1 MVKYYQSRS
10 GPYTIH
16 CTLYKAYT
24 GRKFNKSEFKLKL
37 CKIYFTMDFKYK
49 YKKAADLEKNVTP
62 SDQDTVVEVKKS
74 PWNNLWGKLKILLPY
89 LWPKKSVKL
98 QLSVVTSVI
107 LLMSLRVVNVFVP
120 RLNKEIID
128 VLALQNGQFP
138 YGIILLYTLVKLLQ
152 GGTGNLRSGG
162 LIGTLKS
169 ILWIKVEQNTSK
181 ELRLELFNH
190 LHRLGVRWHNSR
202 KTGEVLRIIDRGSSS
217 VNIVLNSAF
226 FQVLPIIIDT
236 FVAMAALSYDLNFY
250 FGLIILLTMI
260 VYLVIAV
267 IGTECRTNIKRSLN
281 EADNEQRAKTVDSLL
296 NSETVKL
303 YGNEEY
309 ESDQFSHY
317 MDVFL
322 RKDWILKLLMNG
334 FNTIQTL
341 ALNCGLLVG
350 SLYCAYLIS
359 LHELTVGD
367 YVLFVTYMM
376 QLMAPLKQLA
386 FLYRTIQE
394 ALINMENMFEL
405 MSVEEEI
412 KDIPEAKDFKSDDMN
427 ITFENV
433 SFHYNVNQPILKNI
447 SFKVPQGTTL
457 AVVGPSGSGKS
468 TLIKLLMRFFDTT
481 EGKIKIG
488 EENIKVF
495 KQSSLRQNIG
505 VVPQDTVLFNESI
518 EYNIQ
523 YSKIG
528 ASIEE
533 SENAA
538 KLAGIHEKILDFP
551 EKYKTIVGERGLKL
565 SGGEKQRIAIAR
577 TLLRSPN
584 LMILDEATS
593 SLDTATEKNIQ
604 NALSEV
610 CKNRTC
616 VIVAHRLSTIQEAD
630 NIIVLR
636 DGEIV
641 EQGSH
646 DQLLALGEE
655 YYSMWNIQKVPQ

>member
-1 MVKYYQSRS
+1 MTKLEESLINQN
-10 GPYTIH
+10 T
-16 CTLYKAYT
+16 
-24 GRKFNKSEFKLKL
+24 NFKL
-37 CKIYFTMDFKYK
+37 CEIYLTMDFKYK

-62 SDQDTVVEVKKS
+62 SDQDTVVEIKKS

-89 LWPKKSVKL
+89 LWPKKSVQL
-98 QLSVVTSVI
+98 QLSVVTSVF

-128 VLALQNGQFP
+128 ILALQNGQFP

-152 GGTGNLRSGG
+152 GGTGSGRSGG

-181 ELRLELFNH
+181 ELKLELFNH
-190 LHRLGVRWHNSR
+190 LHRLGVRWHHSR

-217 VNIVLNSAF
+217 VNTVLNAAF

-267 IGTECRTNIKRSLN
+267 IGTECRTNIKRSMN

-322 RKDWILKLLMNG
+322 RKEWILRMLMNG

-412 KDIPEAKDFKSDDMN
+412 KNIPEAKDFRSEDMN

-433 SFHYNVNQPILKNI
+433 SFHYNVNQPVLKNI

-468 TLIKLLMRFFDTT
+468 TLLKLLMRFFDTT

-488 EENIKVF
+488 DENIQVF

-505 VVPQDTVLFNESI
+505 VVPQDAVLFNESI

-616 VIVAHRLSTIQEAD
+616 VVVAHRLSTIQEAD

-646 DQLLALGEE
+646 DQLLALGRE

>member
-1 MVKYYQSRS
+1 
-10 GPYTIH
+10 
-16 CTLYKAYT
+16 
-24 GRKFNKSEFKLKL
+24 
-37 CKIYFTMDFKYK
+37 MDFKYK
-49 YKKAADLEKNVTP
+49 YKKAADIEKNVTP
-62 SDQDTVVEVKKS
+62 SDQDSVVEIKKS

-89 LWPKKSVKL
+89 LWPKKSVQL
-98 QLSVVTSVI
+98 QLSVVTSVF

-128 VLALQNGQFP
+128 ILALQNGQFP

-152 GGTGNLRSGG
+152 GGTGSGRSGG

-181 ELRLELFNH
+181 ELKLELFNH

-217 VNIVLNSAF
+217 VNTVLNAAF

-267 IGTECRTNIKRSLN
+267 IGTECRTNIKRSMN

-322 RKDWILKLLMNG
+322 RKEWILRMLMNG

-412 KDIPEAKDFKSDDMN
+412 KNIPEAKDFRSEDMN
-427 ITFENV
+427 ISFENV
-433 SFHYNVNQPILKNI
+433 SFHYNVNQPVLKNI

-468 TLIKLLMRFFDTT
+468 TLLKLLMRFFDTT

-488 EENIKVF
+488 DENIQVF

-505 VVPQDTVLFNESI
+505 VVPQDAVLFNESI

-604 NALSEV
+604 NALAEV

-616 VIVAHRLSTIQEAD
+616 VVVAHRLSTIQEAD

-646 DQLLALGEE
+646 DQLLALGKE

>member
-1 MVKYYQSRS
+1 
-10 GPYTIH
+10 
-16 CTLYKAYT
+16 
-24 GRKFNKSEFKLKL
+24 
-37 CKIYFTMDFKYK
+37 MDFKYK
-49 YKKAADLEKNVTP
+49 YKKAADIEKNVTP
-62 SDQDTVVEVKKS
+62 SDQDTVVEIKKS

-89 LWPKKSVKL
+89 LWPKKSVQL
-98 QLSVVTSVI
+98 QLSVVASVF

-128 VLALQNGQFP
+128 ILAIQNGQFP

-152 GGTGNLRSGG
+152 GGTGSGRSGG

-181 ELRLELFNH
+181 ELKLELFNH

-217 VNIVLNSAF
+217 VNTVLNAAF

-267 IGTECRTNIKRSLN
+267 IGTECRTNIKRSMN

-322 RKDWILKLLMNG
+322 RKEWILRMLMNG

-341 ALNCGLLVG
+341 SLNCGLLVG

-412 KDIPEAKDFKSDDMN
+412 KNIPEAKDFRSEDMN

-433 SFHYNVNQPILKNI
+433 SFHYNVNQPVLKNI
-447 SFKVPQGTTL
+447 SFKRILGY
-457 AVVGPSGSGKS
+457 
-468 TLIKLLMRFFDTT
+468 
-481 EGKIKIG
+481 
-488 EENIKVF
+488 
-495 KQSSLRQNIG
+495 LR
-505 VVPQDTVLFNESI
+505 
-518 EYNIQ
+518 
-523 YSKIG
+523 
-528 ASIEE
+528 
-533 SENAA
+533 
-538 KLAGIHEKILDFP
+538 KLAGTPSIFP
-551 EKYKTIVGERGLKL
+551 IF
-565 SGGEKQRIAIAR
+565 RIYHFQLVA
-577 TLLRSPN
+577 
-584 LMILDEATS
+584 
-593 SLDTATEKNIQ
+593 
-604 NALSEV
+604 AL
-610 CKNRTC
+610 
-616 VIVAHRLSTIQEAD
+616 
-630 NIIVLR
+630 
-636 DGEIV
+636 
-641 EQGSH
+641 
-646 DQLLALGEE
+646 
-655 YYSMWNIQKVPQ
+655 

>member
-1 MVKYYQSRS
+1 
-10 GPYTIH
+10 
-16 CTLYKAYT
+16 
-24 GRKFNKSEFKLKL
+24 
-37 CKIYFTMDFKYK
+37 MDFKYK

-89 LWPKKSVKL
+89 LWPKKSVQL

-250 FGLIILLTMI
+250 FGIIILLTMI

-604 NALSEV
+604 NSLAEV

>member
-1 MVKYYQSRS
+1 
-10 GPYTIH
+10 
-16 CTLYKAYT
+16 
-24 GRKFNKSEFKLKL
+24 
-37 CKIYFTMDFKYK
+37 MDFKYK

-604 NALSEV
+604 SALSEV
-610 CKNRTC
+610 CKYRTC
-616 VIVAHRLSTIQEAD
+616 VIVAHRLSTVQEAD

>member
-1 MVKYYQSRS
+1 
-10 GPYTIH
+10 
-16 CTLYKAYT
+16 
-24 GRKFNKSEFKLKL
+24 
-37 CKIYFTMDFKYK
+37 MDFKYK

-89 LWPKKSVKL
+89 LWPKKSVQL

>member
-1 MVKYYQSRS
+1 
-10 GPYTIH
+10 
-16 CTLYKAYT
+16 
-24 GRKFNKSEFKLKL
+24 
-37 CKIYFTMDFKYK
+37 MDFKYK

-267 IGTECRTNIKRSLN
+267 IGTECRTNIKRSMN

>member
-1 MVKYYQSRS
+1 
-10 GPYTIH
+10 
-16 CTLYKAYT
+16 
-24 GRKFNKSEFKLKL
+24 
-37 CKIYFTMDFKYK
+37 MDFKYK
-49 YKKAADLEKNVTP
+49 YQKAADIEKNVTP
-62 SDQDTVVEVKKS
+62 SDKDTVVEIKKS

-250 FGLIILLTMI
+250 FGIIILLTMI

>member
-1 MVKYYQSRS
+1 MTKLEESLINQN
-10 GPYTIH
+10 T
-16 CTLYKAYT
+16 
-24 GRKFNKSEFKLKL
+24 NFKL
-37 CKIYFTMDFKYK
+37 CEIYLTMDFKYK

-62 SDQDTVVEVKKS
+62 SDQDTVVEIKKS

-89 LWPKKSVKL
+89 LWPKKSVQL
-98 QLSVVTSVI
+98 QLSVVTSVF

-128 VLALQNGQFP
+128 ILALQNGQFP

-152 GGTGNLRSGG
+152 GGTGSGRSGG

-181 ELRLELFNH
+181 ELKLELFNH

-217 VNIVLNSAF
+217 VNTVLNAAF

-267 IGTECRTNIKRSLN
+267 IGTECRTNIKRSMN

-322 RKDWILKLLMNG
+322 RKEWILRMLMNG

-341 ALNCGLLVG
+341 SLNCGLLVG

-412 KDIPEAKDFKSDDMN
+412 KNIPEAKDFRSEDMN

-433 SFHYNVNQPILKNI
+433 SFHYNVNQPVLKNI

-468 TLIKLLMRFFDTT
+468 TLLKLLMRFFDTT

-488 EENIKVF
+488 DENIQVF

-505 VVPQDTVLFNESI
+505 VVPQDAVLFNESI

-551 EKYKTIVGERGLKL
+551 DKYKTIVGERGLKL

-604 NALSEV
+604 NALAEV

-616 VIVAHRLSTIQEAD
+616 VVVAHRLSTIQEAD

-646 DQLLALGEE
+646 DQLLALGKE

>member
-1 MVKYYQSRS
+1 MTKLEESLINQN
-10 GPYTIH
+10 T
-16 CTLYKAYT
+16 
-24 GRKFNKSEFKLKL
+24 NFKL
-37 CKIYFTMDFKYK
+37 CEIYLTMDFKYK
-49 YKKAADLEKNVTP
+49 YKKAADIEKNVTP
-62 SDQDTVVEVKKS
+62 SDQDTVVELKKS

-89 LWPKKSVKL
+89 LWPKKSVQL
-98 QLSVVTSVI
+98 QLSVVTSVF

-128 VLALQNGQFP
+128 ILALQNGQFP

-152 GGTGNLRSGG
+152 GGTGSGRSGG

-181 ELRLELFNH
+181 ELKLELFNH

-217 VNIVLNSAF
+217 VNTVLNAAF

-267 IGTECRTNIKRSLN
+267 IGTECRTNIKRSMN

-322 RKDWILKLLMNG
+322 RKEWILRMLMNG

-341 ALNCGLLVG
+341 SLNCGLLVG

-412 KDIPEAKDFKSDDMN
+412 KNIPEAKDFRSEDMN

-433 SFHYNVNQPILKNI
+433 SFHYNVNQPVLKNI

-468 TLIKLLMRFFDTT
+468 TLVKLLMRFFDTT

-495 KQSSLRQNIG
+495 NQSSLRQNIG

-604 NALSEV
+604 NALAEV

-616 VIVAHRLSTIQEAD
+616 VVVAHRLSTIQEAD

-646 DQLLALGEE
+646 DKLLALGKE

>member
-1 MVKYYQSRS
+1 
-10 GPYTIH
+10 
-16 CTLYKAYT
+16 
-24 GRKFNKSEFKLKL
+24 
-37 CKIYFTMDFKYK
+37 MDFKYK
-49 YKKAADLEKNVTP
+49 YQKAADIEKNVTP

-250 FGLIILLTMI
+250 FGIIILLTMI

>member
-1 MVKYYQSRS
+1 
-10 GPYTIH
+10 
-16 CTLYKAYT
+16 
-24 GRKFNKSEFKLKL
+24 
-37 CKIYFTMDFKYK
+37 MDFKYK

-62 SDQDTVVEVKKS
+62 SDQDTVVEIKKS

-89 LWPKKSVKL
+89 LWPKKSVQL
-98 QLSVVTSVI
+98 QLSVVTSVF

-128 VLALQNGQFP
+128 ILALQNGQFP

-152 GGTGNLRSGG
+152 GGTGSGRSGG

-181 ELRLELFNH
+181 ELKLELFNH

-217 VNIVLNSAF
+217 VNTVLNAAF

-267 IGTECRTNIKRSLN
+267 IGTECRTNIKRSMN

-322 RKDWILKLLMNG
+322 RKEWILRMLMNG

-341 ALNCGLLVG
+341 SLNCGLLVG

-412 KDIPEAKDFKSDDMN
+412 KNIPEAKDFRSEDMN

-433 SFHYNVNQPILKNI
+433 SFHYNVNQPVLKNI

-468 TLIKLLMRFFDTT
+468 TLLKLLMRFFDTT

-488 EENIKVF
+488 DENIQVF

-505 VVPQDTVLFNESI
+505 VVPQDAVLFNESI

-604 NALSEV
+604 NALAEV

-616 VIVAHRLSTIQEAD
+616 VVVAHRLSTIQEAD

-646 DQLLALGEE
+646 DQLLALGKE

>member
-1 MVKYYQSRS
+1 MTKLEESLINQN
-10 GPYTIH
+10 T
-16 CTLYKAYT
+16 
-24 GRKFNKSEFKLKL
+24 NFKL
-37 CKIYFTMDFKYK
+37 CEIYLTMDFKYK
-49 YKKAADLEKNVTP
+49 YKKAADIEKNVTP
-62 SDQDTVVEVKKS
+62 SDQDTVVEIKKS

-89 LWPKKSVKL
+89 LWPKKSVQL
-98 QLSVVTSVI
+98 QLSVVTSVF

-128 VLALQNGQFP
+128 ILALQNGQFP

-152 GGTGNLRSGG
+152 GGTGSGRSGG

-181 ELRLELFNH
+181 ELKLELFNH

-217 VNIVLNSAF
+217 VNTVLNAAF

-267 IGTECRTNIKRSLN
+267 IGTECRTNIKRSMN

-296 NSETVKL
+296 NSETVKM

-309 ESDQFSHY
+309 ESDQFSQY

-322 RKDWILKLLMNG
+322 RKEWILRMLMNC

-341 ALNCGLLVG
+341 SLNCGLLVG

-394 ALINMENMFEL
+394 ALINMENMFEF

-412 KDIPEAKDFKSDDMN
+412 KNISEAKDFRSEDMN

-433 SFHYNVNQPILKNI
+433 SFHYNVNQPVLKNI

-468 TLIKLLMRFFDTT
+468 TLLKLLMRFFDTT

-551 EKYKTIVGERGLKL
+551 DKYKTIVGERGLKL

-604 NALSEV
+604 NALAEV

-616 VIVAHRLSTIQEAD
+616 VVVAHRLSTIQEAD

-646 DQLLALGEE
+646 DKLLALGKE

>member
-1 MVKYYQSRS
+1 
-10 GPYTIH
+10 
-16 CTLYKAYT
+16 
-24 GRKFNKSEFKLKL
+24 
-37 CKIYFTMDFKYK
+37 MDFKYK

-250 FGLIILLTMI
+250 FGIIILLTMI

>member
-1 MVKYYQSRS
+1 
-10 GPYTIH
+10 
-16 CTLYKAYT
+16 
-24 GRKFNKSEFKLKL
+24 
-37 CKIYFTMDFKYK
+37 MDFKYK
-49 YKKAADLEKNVTP
+49 YQKAADIEKNVTP
-62 SDQDTVVEVKKS
+62 SDKEDTVVEIKKS

-250 FGLIILLTMI
+250 FGIIILLTMI

-267 IGTECRTNIKRSLN
+267 IGTECRTNIKRSMN

-604 NALSEV
+604 NALAEV

>member
-1 MVKYYQSRS
+1 
-10 GPYTIH
+10 
-16 CTLYKAYT
+16 
-24 GRKFNKSEFKLKL
+24 
-37 CKIYFTMDFKYK
+37 MDFKYK
-49 YKKAADLEKNVTP
+49 YQKAADIEKNVTP
-62 SDQDTVVEVKKS
+62 SDKDTVVEIKKS

>member
-1 MVKYYQSRS
+1 MCQ
-10 GPYTIH
+10 
-16 CTLYKAYT
+16 
-24 GRKFNKSEFKLKL
+24 
-37 CKIYFTMDFKYK
+37 IYLTMDFKYK
-49 YKKAADLEKNVTP
+49 YQKAADIEKNVTP
-62 SDQDTVVEVKKS
+62 SDKDTVVEIKKS

>member
-1 MVKYYQSRS
+1 MTKLEESLINQN
-10 GPYTIH
+10 T
-16 CTLYKAYT
+16 
-24 GRKFNKSEFKLKL
+24 NFKL
-37 CKIYFTMDFKYK
+37 CEIYLTMDFKYK

-62 SDQDTVVEVKKS
+62 SDQDTVVEIKKS

-89 LWPKKSVKL
+89 LWPKKSVQL
-98 QLSVVTSVI
+98 QLSVVTSVF

-128 VLALQNGQFP
+128 ILALQNGQFP

-152 GGTGNLRSGG
+152 GGTGSGRSGG

-181 ELRLELFNH
+181 ELKLELFNH

-217 VNIVLNSAF
+217 VNTVLNAAF

-267 IGTECRTNIKRSLN
+267 IGTECRTNIKRSMN

-322 RKDWILKLLMNG
+322 RKEWILRMLMNC

-341 ALNCGLLVG
+341 SLNCGLLVG

-412 KDIPEAKDFKSDDMN
+412 KNIPEAKDFRSEDMN

-433 SFHYNVNQPILKNI
+433 SFHYNVNQPVLKNI

-468 TLIKLLMRFFDTT
+468 TLLKLLMRFFDTT

-488 EENIKVF
+488 DENIQVF

-505 VVPQDTVLFNESI
+505 VVPQDAVLFNESI

-604 NALSEV
+604 NALAEV

-616 VIVAHRLSTIQEAD
+616 VVVAHRLSTIQEAD

-646 DQLLALGEE
+646 DQLLALGKE

>member
-1 MVKYYQSRS
+1 
-10 GPYTIH
+10 
-16 CTLYKAYT
+16 
-24 GRKFNKSEFKLKL
+24 
-37 CKIYFTMDFKYK
+37 MDFKYK
-49 YKKAADLEKNVTP
+49 YQKAADIEKNVTP
-62 SDQDTVVEVKKS
+62 SDKDTVVEIKKS

-322 RKDWILKLLMNG
+322 RKDWILKLLMNC

>member
-1 MVKYYQSRS
+1 MTKLEESLINHN
-10 GPYTIH
+10 T
-16 CTLYKAYT
+16 
-24 GRKFNKSEFKLKL
+24 NFKL
-37 CKIYFTMDFKYK
+37 CEIYLTMDFKYK
-49 YKKAADLEKNVTP
+49 YKKAADIEKNVTP
-62 SDQDTVVEVKKS
+62 SDQDSVVEIKKS

-89 LWPKKSVKL
+89 LWPKKSVQL
-98 QLSVVTSVI
+98 QLSVVTSVF

-128 VLALQNGQFP
+128 ILALQNGQFP

-152 GGTGNLRSGG
+152 GGTGSGRSGG

-181 ELRLELFNH
+181 ELKLELFNH

-217 VNIVLNSAF
+217 VNTVLNAAF

-267 IGTECRTNIKRSLN
+267 IGTECRTNIKRSMN

-322 RKDWILKLLMNG
+322 RKEWILRMLMNG

-412 KDIPEAKDFKSDDMN
+412 KNIPEAKDFRSEDMN

-433 SFHYNVNQPILKNI
+433 SFHYNVNQPVLKNI

-468 TLIKLLMRFFDTT
+468 TLLKLLMRFFDTT

-488 EENIKVF
+488 DENIQVF

-505 VVPQDTVLFNESI
+505 VVPQDAVLFNESI

-551 EKYKTIVGERGLKL
+551 DKYKTIVGERGLKL

-604 NALSEV
+604 NALAEV

-616 VIVAHRLSTIQEAD
+616 VVVAHRLSTIQEAD

-646 DQLLALGEE
+646 DQLLALGKE

>member
-1 MVKYYQSRS
+1 
-10 GPYTIH
+10 
-16 CTLYKAYT
+16 
-24 GRKFNKSEFKLKL
+24 
-37 CKIYFTMDFKYK
+37 MDFKYK
-49 YKKAADLEKNVTP
+49 YQKAADIEKNVTP
-62 SDQDTVVEVKKS
+62 SDKDTVVEIKKS

-128 VLALQNGQFP
+128 ILALQNGQFP

-322 RKDWILKLLMNG
+322 RKDWILKLLMNC

-604 NALSEV
+604 NALAEV

>member
-1 MVKYYQSRS
+1 MTKLEESLINQN
-10 GPYTIH
+10 T
-16 CTLYKAYT
+16 
-24 GRKFNKSEFKLKL
+24 NFKL
-37 CKIYFTMDFKYK
+37 CEIYLTMDFKYK
-49 YKKAADLEKNVTP
+49 YKKAADIEKNVTP
-62 SDQDTVVEVKKS
+62 SDQDTVVEIKKS

-89 LWPKKSVKL
+89 LWPKKSVQL
-98 QLSVVTSVI
+98 QLSVVTSVF

-152 GGTGNLRSGG
+152 GGTGSGRSGG

-181 ELRLELFNH
+181 ELKLELFNH

-217 VNIVLNSAF
+217 VNTVLNAAF

-267 IGTECRTNIKRSLN
+267 IGTECRTNIKRSMN

-296 NSETVKL
+296 NSETVKM

-309 ESDQFSHY
+309 ESDQFSQY

-322 RKDWILKLLMNG
+322 RKEWILRMLMNC

-341 ALNCGLLVG
+341 SLNCGLLVG

-412 KDIPEAKDFKSDDMN
+412 KDIPEAKDFKSEDLN

-433 SFHYNVNQPILKNI
+433 SFHYNLNQPVLKNI

-468 TLIKLLMRFFDTT
+468 TLVKLLMRFFDTT

-593 SLDTATEKNIQ
+593 SLDTSTEKNIQ
-604 NALSEV
+604 IALSEV

-616 VIVAHRLSTIQEAD
+616 VVVAHRLSTIQEAD

-646 DQLLALGEE
+646 DQLLALGKE

>member
-1 MVKYYQSRS
+1 
-10 GPYTIH
+10 
-16 CTLYKAYT
+16 
-24 GRKFNKSEFKLKL
+24 
-37 CKIYFTMDFKYK
+37 MDFKYK
-49 YKKAADLEKNVTP
+49 YQKAADIEKNVTP
-62 SDQDTVVEVKKS
+62 SDKDTVVEIKKS

-89 LWPKKSVKL
+89 LWPKKSVQL

-250 FGLIILLTMI
+250 FGIIILLTMI

-523 YSKIG
+523 YSKVG

>member
-1 MVKYYQSRS
+1 
-10 GPYTIH
+10 
-16 CTLYKAYT
+16 
-24 GRKFNKSEFKLKL
+24 
-37 CKIYFTMDFKYK
+37 MDFKYK
-49 YKKAADLEKNVTP
+49 YKKAADLEKNITP

-89 LWPKKSVKL
+89 LWPKRSVQL

-152 GGTGNLRSGG
+152 GGTGSGRSGG

-181 ELRLELFNH
+181 ELKLELFNH

-217 VNIVLNSAF
+217 VNTVLNAAF

-267 IGTECRTNIKRSLN
+267 IGTECRTNIKRSMN

-296 NSETVKL
+296 NSETVKM

-309 ESDQFSHY
+309 ESDQFSQY

-322 RKDWILKLLMNG
+322 RKEWILRMLMNC

-341 ALNCGLLVG
+341 SLNCGLLVG

-412 KDIPEAKDFKSDDMN
+412 KDIPEAKDFKSEEMN

-433 SFHYNVNQPILKNI
+433 SFHYNLNQPVLKNI

-468 TLIKLLMRFFDTT
+468 TLLKLLMRFFDTT

-488 EENIKVF
+488 DENIQVF

-505 VVPQDTVLFNESI
+505 VVPQDAVLFNESI

-604 NALSEV
+604 NALAEV

-616 VIVAHRLSTIQEAD
+616 VVVAHRLSTIQEAD

-646 DQLLALGEE
+646 DQLLALGKE

>member
-1 MVKYYQSRS
+1 
-10 GPYTIH
+10 
-16 CTLYKAYT
+16 
-24 GRKFNKSEFKLKL
+24 
-37 CKIYFTMDFKYK
+37 MDFKYK

>member
-1 MVKYYQSRS
+1 
-10 GPYTIH
+10 
-16 CTLYKAYT
+16 
-24 GRKFNKSEFKLKL
+24 
-37 CKIYFTMDFKYK
+37 MDFKYK
-49 YKKAADLEKNVTP
+49 YKKAADIEKNVTP
-62 SDQDTVVEVKKS
+62 SDQDTVVELKKS

-89 LWPKKSVKL
+89 LWPKKSVQL
-98 QLSVVTSVI
+98 QLSVVTSVF

-128 VLALQNGQFP
+128 ILALQNGQFP

-152 GGTGNLRSGG
+152 GGTGSGRSGG

-181 ELRLELFNH
+181 ELKLELFNH

-217 VNIVLNSAF
+217 VNTVLNAAF

-267 IGTECRTNIKRSLN
+267 IGTECRTNIKRSMN

-322 RKDWILKLLMNG
+322 RKEWILRMLMNG

-341 ALNCGLLVG
+341 SLNCGLLVG

-412 KDIPEAKDFKSDDMN
+412 KNIPEAKDFRSEDMN

-433 SFHYNVNQPILKNI
+433 SFHYNVNQPVLKNI

-468 TLIKLLMRFFDTT
+468 TLVKLLMRFFDTT

-495 KQSSLRQNIG
+495 NQSSLRQNIG

-604 NALSEV
+604 NALAEV

-616 VIVAHRLSTIQEAD
+616 VVVAHRLSTIQEAD

-646 DQLLALGEE
+646 DQLLALGKE

>member
-1 MVKYYQSRS
+1 MTKLEESLINHN
-10 GPYTIH
+10 T
-16 CTLYKAYT
+16 
-24 GRKFNKSEFKLKL
+24 NFKL
-37 CKIYFTMDFKYK
+37 CEIYLTMDFKYK
-49 YKKAADLEKNVTP
+49 YKKAADIEKNVTP
-62 SDQDTVVEVKKS
+62 SDQDTVVEIKKS

-89 LWPKKSVKL
+89 LWPKRSVQL

-152 GGTGNLRSGG
+152 GGTGSGRSGG

-181 ELRLELFNH
+181 ELKLELFNH

-217 VNIVLNSAF
+217 VNTVLNAAF

-267 IGTECRTNIKRSLN
+267 IGTECRTNIKRSMN

-322 RKDWILKLLMNG
+322 RKEWILRMLMNG

-341 ALNCGLLVG
+341 SLNCGLLVG

-394 ALINMENMFEL
+394 ALINMENMFEF

-412 KDIPEAKDFKSDDMN
+412 KNISEAKDFRSEDMN

-433 SFHYNVNQPILKNI
+433 SFHYNVNQPVLKNI

-468 TLIKLLMRFFDTT
+468 TLLKLLMRFFDTT

-488 EENIKVF
+488 DENIQVF

-505 VVPQDTVLFNESI
+505 VVPQDAVLFNESI

-551 EKYKTIVGERGLKL
+551 DKYKTIVGERGLKL

-593 SLDTATEKNIQ
+593 SLDTSTEKNIQ
-604 NALSEV
+604 IALSEV

-616 VIVAHRLSTIQEAD
+616 VVVAHRLSTIQEAD

-646 DQLLALGEE
+646 DQLLALGKE